1 VSCGCSGLFSCGVC
15 SVSVQLTDICKWS
28 QETFFFPFHL
38 TNPSHTMLH
47 IHFASQS
54 CPKPVSCSISCA
66 SCPHFTGFLHQKE
79 RDELLEGLMGTS
91 LTRNQKGIFQKY
103 GLLERLI
110 NWDVCSC
117 NLYTHGK
124 WLRWGKLNMKLF
136 AQKIASTRSCL
147 QIGRWCCTRQFW
159 ETVMCVWGDAVNW
172 QGSVCLL
179 LLCLLISTSIMHFVL
194 NS

>member
-1 VSCGCSGLFSCGVC
+1 MCNGAACLSTCSTTSKSGGCSGLLWVSCGCSGLFSCGVC
-15 SVSVQLTDICKWS
+15 SVSVRLTDICKGVKRH
-28 QETFFFPFHL
+28 FFFPFHL

-54 CPKPVSCSISCA
+54 CPKPVSCSMSCA

-110 NWDVCSC
+110 NWDVLLQFIHSWEMAEMGRTEHEVVCTKKMHQPDQAC
-117 NLYTHGK
+117 
-124 WLRWGKLNMKLF
+124 KLGDGVAPGN
-136 AQKIASTRSCL
+136 
-147 QIGRWCCTRQFW
+147 FW
-159 ETVMCVWGDAVNW
+159 RR
-172 QGSVCLL
+172 
-179 LLCLLISTSIMHFVL
+179 
-194 NS
+194 